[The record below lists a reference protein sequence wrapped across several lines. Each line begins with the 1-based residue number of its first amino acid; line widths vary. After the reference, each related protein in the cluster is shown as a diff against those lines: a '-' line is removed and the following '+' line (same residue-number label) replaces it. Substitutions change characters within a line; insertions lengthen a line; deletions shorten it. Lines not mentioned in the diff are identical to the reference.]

1 MSKQNLVGIPWKFSD
16 IWNATLDDKS
26 DRPLTKRDYIYAS
39 EIGAPFCDRYL
50 KMYAVPPT
58 NPPNTRSKRKFQ
70 AGDIWE
76 WIMGIILVSS
86 GMLKSRQIPVKSK
99 LPRMLPVSGRLDFTV
114 GSPADWSVAKES
126 VHKIKAMLETMNLE
140 TPPFFFTAID
150 RLIDK
155 YKNSYLMDVVLE
167 TKAVATFT
175 MEKVQKSKKPIR
187 QHSLQEFHYVY
198 NNDIG
203 IENGK
208 VFYVCK
214 DDCILEEFDISRHD
228 EELFKE
234 YKDDIRQMTKYYN
247 AGFDQRDPTKFMP
260 PREPLILFDDVL
272 FKFQKNLG
280 VEYSPYLNML
290 YGYETPEKYRN
301 AWSYK
306 ATAWSNV
313 FKRAVLEGTYVKR
326 DGKPDL
332 LMKLTPKNHEHIAE
346 ASKMFPWKKMV
357 AQARAAGAFANASE
371 DDEEF

>member
-1 MSKQNLVGIPWKFSD
+1 MSKPNLVGIPWKFSD
-16 IWNATLDDKS
+16 IWNATLDEKPE
-26 DRPLTKRDYIYAS
+26 RPLVKRDYIYAS
-39 EIGAPFCDRYL
+39 ELGAPFCDRYL

-86 GMLKSRQIPVKSK
+86 GMLKSRQVPVKSK

-114 GSPADWSVAKES
+114 GSPADWSVAKDS

-155 YKNSYLMDVVLE
+155 YKNSFLMDVVLE
-167 TKAVATFT
+167 TKAVSTFT
-175 MEKVQKSKKPIR
+175 MEKVQKTGKPIR
-187 QHSLQEFHYVY
+187 QHGLQEFHYVY

-208 VFYVCK
+208 AFYVCK
-214 DDCILEEFDISRHD
+214 DDCILAEFDISRHD
-228 EELFKE
+228 EEMFKE
-234 YKDDIRQMTKYYN
+234 YKDDIKQMTKYYS
-247 AGFDQRDPTKFMP
+247 AGFNQKDPTKFMP

-280 VEYSPYLNML
+280 VEYSPYLTML

-313 FKRAVLEGTYVKR
+313 FKRAVLEGTYIKR
-326 DGKPDL
+326 EGKPDL
-332 LMKLTPKNHEHIAE
+332 LMKLTPKNQEHIEE
-346 ASKMFPWKKMV
+346 ASKIFPWKKMV
-357 AQARAAGAFANASE
+357 AKARNAGAFQNISE
-371 DDEEF
+371 DEEEF